1 MHVYHNFLCL
11 FLHCIIVINHTVNEV
26 KWLNLFSLEE
36 GTKKHLRILLYGP
49 SGSGKSSFINSVD
62 SVCQNRI
69 SRPAAA
75 SSSGDTFTYKTH
87 QIQKGKAGRY
97 HPFVFND
104 AMGLEGIRGV
114 CEEDIKHAMQGHLKE
129 GYKFNAASALH
140 PSDEGYNENPDRND
154 MADIL
159 VCVVSANA
167 VPFLKDDTLNK
178 MQIIRT
184 AARDYDIPQMA
195 ILTKIDEAC
204 PIVKKSIKNVYK
216 SKHIKKM
223 ELQSKLGIP
232 LTDIFPVKN
241 YHEEH
246 DLNSDID
253 VLILKALRQ
262 IIQIGNDHIN
272 KGTEFVR

>member
-1 MHVYHNFLCL
+1 
-11 FLHCIIVINHTVNEV
+11 
-26 KWLNLFSLEE
+26 
-36 GTKKHLRILLYGP
+36 
-49 SGSGKSSFINSVD
+49 
-62 SVCQNRI
+62 
-69 SRPAAA
+69 
-75 SSSGDTFTYKTH
+75 
-87 QIQKGKAGRY
+87 
-97 HPFVFND
+97 
-104 AMGLEGIRGV
+104 
-114 CEEDIKHAMQGHLKE
+114 
-129 GYKFNAASALH
+129 
-140 PSDEGYNENPDRND
+140 
-154 MADIL
+154 
-159 VCVVSANA
+159 A

-223 ELQSKLGIP
+223 DKVSWEFLL
-232 LTDIFPVKN
+232 IFPVKN

-272 KGTEFVR
+272 K